1 MDPKRNPYKITRA
14 DRVFL
19 VGASGSGK
27 TTLAKG
33 LLWRLPEV
41 FILDPKHTFSLP
53 GGPENDQA
61 PWQSVIYR
69 DIGALRDHGD
79 PDESTP
85 VAAIYRPG
93 LEEMEKGCDAF
104 FQFVYERGDCYVYV
118 DEVMRVTNGSRMA
131 GRYYQ
136 TVLQLG
142 RERGVGCWSAT
153 QRPSNIPIV
162 TVTEAEHFFV
172 FKLRAKDDRQR
183 MFEYTGQPE
192 MLQIPRDP
200 NGFWYYADRTGK
212 IRYYRRADVE
222 RAKE

>member
-1 MDPKRNPYKITRA
+1 MDPKRNPYKITRG

-41 FILDPKHTFSLP
+41 FILDPKHTFTLP
-53 GGPENDQA
+53 GSPDDPAA
-61 PWQSVIYR
+61 PWPHAIYR
-69 DIGALRDHGD
+69 DIRGLSDHGD
-79 PDESTP
+79 LDERTP
-85 VAAIYRPG
+85 QAAIYRPG
-93 LEEMEKGCDAF
+93 LEEMEKGCEAF
-104 FQFVYERGDCYVYV
+104 FEFVYERGDCFVYV
-118 DEVMRVTNGSRMA
+118 DEVMRVTNETRA
-131 GRYYQ
+131 GRGYR

-153 QRPSNIPIV
+153 QRPSGVPRVVI
-162 TVTEAEHFFV
+162 TEAEHFFT

-212 IRYYRRADVE
+212 IRYYKRADVE

>member
-1 MDPKRNPYKITRA
+1 MDPQRNPYKITRA

-27 TTLAKG
+27 TTLAKA

-41 FILDPKHTFSLP
+41 FILDPKHTFHLP
-53 GGPENDQA
+53 GGPDNEAA
-61 PWQSVIYR
+61 PWQSAVYHDMR
-69 DIGALRDHGD
+69 GLSDHGD
-79 PDESTP
+79 PDENTP

-93 LEEMEKGCDAF
+93 LDEMEKGCEEF
-104 FQFVYERGDCYVYV
+104 FEFVYARGDCFVYV
-118 DEVMRVTNGSRMA
+118 DEVMRVTTETRA
-131 GRYYQ
+131 GRGYK

-153 QRPSNIPIV
+153 QRPSSIPKV
-162 TVTEAEHFFV
+162 TITEAEHFFA

-192 MLQIPRDP
+192 FLQIPRDP
-200 NGFWYYADRTGK
+200 NGFWYYSDKTGA
-212 IRYYRRADVE
+212 IRYYKKANVGK
-222 RAKE
+222 AVG

>member
-1 MDPKRNPYKITRA
+1 VDPKRNPYKITRA

-183 MFEYTGQPE
+183 MYEYTGQPE